1 MNDATK
7 KALSKPSVSINV
19 SLANVDP
26 AVSFSLVEL
35 QAMVVMLL
43 YWSILNKILNNKYQK
58 IINSDTK

>member
-1 MNDATK
+1 MSDATK
-7 KALSKPSVSINV
+7 KALSKPSVRINV

>member
-1 MNDATK
+1 MSDATK

-19 SLANVDP
+19 SLANVDS

>member
-1 MNDATK
+1 MSDATK

-26 AVSFSLVEL
+26 AVSFSLLEL

>member
-1 MNDATK
+1 MSDATK
-7 KALSKPSVSINV
+7 KALSKQSVSINV

>member
-1 MNDATK
+1 MSDATK

>member
-1 MNDATK
+1 MSDATK

-58 IINSDTK
+58 IINSNTK